1 METMRV
7 MFTAMADDDMARDR
21 QVATPDCYACDSG
34 RNMTSDQLIDV
45 GEEAREY
52 GMTFYW
58 QVTEPR
64 VHIDGQTAWITYV
77 NRGSIRIGAD
87 QREMVWL
94 EYAVLRKNG
103 EAWRIR
109 LLHATVSSRE
119 QTSPPHRLPPHP
131 APAPYSR
138 VFPRRPTYISIWS

>member
-1 METMRV
+1 
-7 MFTAMADDDMARDR
+7 MA
-21 QVATPDCYACDSG
+21 
-34 RNMTSDQLIDV
+34 SDQLIEGV
-45 GEEAREY
+45 EEARES

-94 EYAVLRKNG
+94 ESAVLRKTG

-109 LLHATVSSRE
+109 FLHGRSE
-119 QTSPPHRLPPHP
+119 EHTSELQSLMR
-131 APAPYSR
+131 
-138 VFPRRPTYISIWS
+138 ISYDVVCQKNKKLIHK

>member
-1 METMRV
+1 METRRM
-7 MFTAMADDDMARDR
+7 MFTVMADDDSARCR
-21 QVATPDCYACDSG
+21 QGTSSDFYAFDIG
-34 RNMTSDQLIDV
+34 RNMTSDQLLDV
-45 GEEAREY
+45 VEEARES

-94 EYAVLRKNG
+94 ESAVLRKTG

-109 LLHATVSSRE
+109 FLHGTAALGE
-119 QTSPPHRLPPHP
+119 
-131 APAPYSR
+131 
-138 VFPRRPTYISIWS
+138 